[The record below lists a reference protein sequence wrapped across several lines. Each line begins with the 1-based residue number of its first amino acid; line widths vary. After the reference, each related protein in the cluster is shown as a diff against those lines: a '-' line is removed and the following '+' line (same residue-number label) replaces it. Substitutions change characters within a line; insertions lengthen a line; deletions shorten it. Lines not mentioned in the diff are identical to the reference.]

1 MLHIQSQLS
10 YSFITRH
17 FSHYKSSCGVTCKKK
32 SDKLRHKSSS
42 SDKNC
47 TVHSVSLIDQEQKRM
62 ATDSRKS
69 WNKWRKK
76 KKKKR
81 DKPKNKTITTNCPT
95 VRRYLYAN
103 SWNNSG
109 NVQNAIVMK
118 VNDVLCSAQFTDI
131 NLTRDIQFVHLKPA
145 LQLYYHSS
153 ATGNMVQDY
162 NK

>member
-76 KKKKR
+76 KKKKET
-81 DKPKNKTITTNCPT
+81 NQKTKQSLQI
-95 VRRYLYAN
+95 
-103 SWNNSG
+103 
-109 NVQNAIVMK
+109 
-118 VNDVLCSAQFTDI
+118 
-131 NLTRDIQFVHLKPA
+131 A
-145 LQLYYHSS
+145 LQSEDICMPIPGIIQEMFKMPLL
-153 ATGNMVQDY
+153 
-162 NK
+162 